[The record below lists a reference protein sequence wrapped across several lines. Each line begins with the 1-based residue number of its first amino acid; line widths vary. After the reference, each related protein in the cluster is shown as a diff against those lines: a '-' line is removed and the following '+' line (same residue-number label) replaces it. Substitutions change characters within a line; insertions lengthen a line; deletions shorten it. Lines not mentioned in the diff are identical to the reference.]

1 MLICTHV
8 LCLNQTQHEQNNIH
22 KPYQCLKVIHRWQVI
37 PHIFCGQFLCCWT
50 AEFVMDDYHVKMPI
64 NTCKERSNSSVV
76 VVFPNW
82 TLWGSSSICSS
93 TMTNALHM
101 VRWLCVCVC
110 VCLCMCTCVC
120 VCVCVC
126 TRVCVCVSVWPFF
139 ISPSHGQQHTIF
151 RVPSMSGGWM
161 LLRKVFITA
170 EDRPHMTMQHI
181 TTL

>member
-64 NTCKERSNSSVV
+64 NTCKERSNTSLV

-82 TLWGSSSICSS
+82 TLWEPSSVCSS
-93 TMTNALHM
+93 TLTNALHM
-101 VRWLCVCVC
+101 ERCLCVCVC
-110 VCLCMCTCVC
+110 VCVFARMHTHICVC
-120 VCVCVC
+120 VWVCLFDPFSLAHHIRSNTPSSEFPPC
-126 TRVCVCVSVWPFF
+126 LEGGCCYARCLPWQKIDPTRLCS
-139 ISPSHGQQHTIF
+139 T
-151 RVPSMSGGWM
+151 
-161 LLRKVFITA
+161 
-170 EDRPHMTMQHI
+170 
-181 TTL
+181 